1 MKYTFVTEIEIEDGN
16 GNVEVVEVSTEMSS
30 PEAVAAA
37 DAVYDPATTSHEE
50 AVRIAA
56 ATAKNAN

>member
-1 MKYTFVTEIEIEDGN
+1 MKHEFVTEVEVEDAN

-37 DAVYDPATTSHEE
+37 DAVYDPATTSHED
-50 AVRIAA
+50 AVRIAE
-56 ATAKNAN
+56 ATAKK